1 MALSFFLNSC
11 DSAEHLAELSAE
23 QLLAAFHDS
32 GKVTYIDKLF
42 ALHGTDLYHF
52 LLQQADKQLAEDISQ
67 QCWLKII
74 DNRLCFRGDSSFKT
88 WLFAIGRNSLIDELR
103 RKKRMP
109 LQQAADEVL
118 PANTEPEQQLQQQRY
133 QQQLGAALL
142 VLPFFQ
148 REALMLQLEGF
159 SLAQIAQI
167 TAEAEETVK
176 SRLRYA
182 RQRLLSQVG
191 GCDDNT

>member
-11 DSAEHLAELSAE
+11 ESAELTAE
-23 QLLAAFHDS
+23 QLLEAFYDS
-32 GKVTYIDKLF
+32 GRAIYIDKLF

-74 DNRLCFRGDSSFKT
+74 DNRLYFRGDSSFKT
-88 WLFAIGRNSLIDELR
+88 WLFAIGRYSLIDELR

-109 LQQAADEVL
+109 VPQALEDVL
-118 PANTEPEQQLQQQRY
+118 PDSTAPDLQLQQQHR
-133 QQQLGAALL
+133 QQQLGAALQA
-142 VLPFFQ
+142 LPFFQ

-182 RQRLLSQVG
+182 RQRLQSQVG